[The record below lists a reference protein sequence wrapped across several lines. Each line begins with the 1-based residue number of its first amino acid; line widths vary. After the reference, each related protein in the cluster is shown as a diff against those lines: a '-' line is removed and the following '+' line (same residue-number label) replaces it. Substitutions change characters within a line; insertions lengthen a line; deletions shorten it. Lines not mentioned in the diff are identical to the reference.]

1 MISILQDIIKARI
14 KGLDIIIIFLKCS
27 YKGVKFPKMCENCVL
42 ITRLFL

>member
-1 MISILQDIIKARI
+1 MISILKDIIKARI

-27 YKGVKFPKMCENCVL
+27 YKGVKFQKSCENGVL